1 LKRRNDF
8 RTLILYISKQQ
19 INLRS
24 KTMADIGTF
33 HSEKTTA
40 GDAAVNGL
48 LNGMLAGAV
57 MAAYLIVAL
66 GISGES
72 LVDVLSRFGSANGAM
87 SPLVGA
93 VSHLAM
99 SAIYG
104 IGFALIWRW
113 IARRSQR
120 RGLALVG
127 GLIYAG
133 FLFTIAE
140 LILLP
145 AAGSPLLDIPLHFG
159 IGHAI
164 YGVTLGLFTRRS

>member
-1 LKRRNDF
+1 
-8 RTLILYISKQQ
+8 
-19 INLRS
+19 
-24 KTMADIGTF
+24 MADIGTF

-57 MAAYLIVAL
+57 MAAYLVVAL
-66 GISGES
+66 SISGES
-72 LVDVLSRFGSANGAM
+72 LADVLNRFGAADGPS
-87 SPLVGA
+87 SPLIGA

-104 IGFALIWRW
+104 IAFALIWRRV
-113 IARRSQR
+113 ARRSQR
-120 RGLALVG
+120 RRLALAG

-133 FLFTIAE
+133 CLFAIAE